1 MKRITLLR
9 HAKSSWDSPGIDDF
23 DRPLNARGEH
33 DAPDMGRRL
42 KARGARPSLILSS
55 TANRAITTARTIAHE
70 IGYPI
75 EFIQPE
81 QELYLAWPDKILN
94 ILIRGGAQFND
105 VMIVGHN
112 PGLTELAN
120 NISNAHIDNLP
131 TCGAF
136 AIDAEIDDWAELPN
150 NPGTLAWF
158 DYPKNKAVRT

>member
-9 HAKSSWDSPGIDDF
+9 HAKSSWDSPTKDDF
-23 DRPLNARGEH
+23 DRPLNARGER
-33 DAPDMGRRL
+33 DAPDMGQRL
-42 KARGARPSLILSS
+42 EARGVRPSLMLSS
-55 TANRAITTARTIAHE
+55 TANRAITTARTIARE

-81 QELYLAWPDKILN
+81 QELYLAWPDKILD
-94 ILIRGGAQFND
+94 ILIREGAQFND
-105 VMIVGHN
+105 IMIVGHN

-120 NISNAHIDNLP
+120 NISNASVDNLP

-136 AIDAEIDDWAELPN
+136 AIDAEIDNWADLPN

-158 DYPKNKAVRT
+158 DYPKNKAVST